1 MGCWGPHPKQP
12 MVRAR
17 LERMTVILTGAAI
30 STRLS
35 LAASFGAS
43 RGVPGRFGAF
53 RGVSGCVRAPPSV
66 WGVLTDPGGC
76 LVRSDNGAVARIVLH
91 GVYVPCHGVTTYP
104 KETVCGLRYPTLRS
118 GVAPAKFGLQ
128 DTICG
133 AFQMKTDSRCT
144 PGV

>member
-1 MGCWGPHPKQP
+1 

-43 RGVPGRFGAF
+43 RGVPGCFGAF
-53 RGVSGCVRAPPSV
+53 GGVSGCVRAPPSV

-76 LVRSDNGAVARIVLH
+76 LVRSDNGAVCCELSDVSEELCSLLCVCLTRGAYRPRWDAYRLRGMLRVGMGLGPGLGRVLRLGLAR
-91 GVYVPCHGVTTYP
+91 C
-104 KETVCGLRYPTLRS
+104 
-118 GVAPAKFGLQ
+118 
-128 DTICG
+128 
-133 AFQMKTDSRCT
+133 
-144 PGV
+144 